1 MTTLKKNKGVIS
13 NKEAM
18 NLLKAVSQKEH
29 KTESGRLSSTQWSVV
44 YDTKELSA
52 TISMGMDYSKTY
64 KISLNDK

>member
-1 MTTLKKNKGVIS
+1 
-13 NKEAM
+13 M